1 MGALVY
7 LCGVY
12 VVYVARVVDDVY
24 VGRVMLVCMWSVLSI
39 GVCGVYKC
47 VGYVRGVFYIG
58 VLSVDVCGVYVSLGV
73 WWV

>member
-24 VGRVMLVCMWSVLSI
+24 VGRVMLVYMWSVLSI

-47 VGYVRGVFYIG
+47 VGYVCGMRCEAYMGCGAGVHG
-58 VLSVDVCGVYVSLGV
+58 VCT
-73 WWV
+73 

>member
-12 VVYVARVVDDVY
+12 VVYVARVVDDVC
-24 VGRVMLVCMWSVLSI
+24 VGWVMPLCTWSVLSI

-47 VGYVRGVFYIG
+47 VGYACSMRCEAYMGCGAGVHG
-58 VLSVDVCGVYVSLGV
+58 MCA
-73 WWV
+73 

>member
-12 VVYVARVVDDVY
+12 VVYVAIVVDDVY

-47 VGYVRGVFYIG
+47 VGYVCGMRCEAYMGCGAGVHG
-58 VLSVDVCGVYVSLGV
+58 VCT
-73 WWV
+73 